1 MSCKNSEAKS
11 AKRHKSYNNKDQTS
25 LLLLLLLLLILY
37 QVGEAVLNGPEK
49 ERQKKRAREVMSC
62 KGRLQKPKLHRIGTK
77 LPKLHRSQT

>member
-25 LLLLLLLLLILY
+25 LLLLLLLLILY
-37 QVGEAVLNGPEK
+37 QVAEAVLNGPEK
-49 ERQKKRAREVMSC
+49 ERQTNMAREVMSC